1 MIKNLI
7 IFIISILFLI
17 PINVMGEEVK
27 LSKCVDGDTAKF
39 VFENK
44 KEYTVRFLAIDT
56 PEVKHPKV
64 KEELFGKEASLF
76 TCNSLKKA
84 NKIILEYDKNSD
96 KYDKY
101 NRVLAWIF
109 VDNKLLQQELIRN
122 GLAEVAYLYGDY
134 KYTSLLK
141 DEETLAKIN
150 KVGIYSE
157 IKSKS
162 IFDLLIDII
171 KEFIIKTINNFINRI
186 VKVFEYMI

>member
-27 LSKCVDGDTAKF
+27 LIKCVDGDTAKF

-64 KEELFGKEASLF
+64 KEELFGKEASSF

-84 NKIILEYDKNSD
+84 NKI
-96 KYDKY
+96 
-101 NRVLAWIF
+101 
-109 VDNKLLQQELIRN
+109 
-122 GLAEVAYLYGDY
+122 
-134 KYTSLLK
+134 
-141 DEETLAKIN
+141 
-150 KVGIYSE
+150 
-157 IKSKS
+157 
-162 IFDLLIDII
+162 
-171 KEFIIKTINNFINRI
+171 
-186 VKVFEYMI
+186 